1 MPAVLEELA
10 LPEAAT
16 LEVAFAMT
24 HRFRGV
30 FCGFVPEAWRPVP
43 LRITLLVRGCTVRRS
58 HNPRGLID
66 P

>member
-43 LRITLLVRGCTVRRS
+43 LRITLLVRGCTVR
-58 HNPRGLID
+58 
-66 P
+66 